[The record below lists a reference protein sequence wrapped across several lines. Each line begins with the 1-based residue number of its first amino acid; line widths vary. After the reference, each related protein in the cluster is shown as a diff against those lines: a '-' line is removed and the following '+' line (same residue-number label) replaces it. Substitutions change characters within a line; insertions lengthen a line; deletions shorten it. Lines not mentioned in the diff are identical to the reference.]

1 MSMAEEIRILCV
13 KAGNVSDAELA
24 RRLGTSPQNFFNQ
37 MKRDNFTVDRVREI
51 ADVLGYDMEITFK
64 KRDDQPK

>member
-1 MSMAEEIRILCV
+1 MGMAEEIRILCV

-64 KRDDQPK
+64 KREN

>member
-13 KAGNVSDAELA
+13 KAGNISDAELA

-64 KRDDQPK
+64 KREN

>member
-51 ADVLGYDMEITFK
+51 ADVLGFDMEITFK
-64 KRDDQPK
+64 KRDDQQK

>member
-51 ADVLGYDMEITFK
+51 AKVLGYDMEITFK
-64 KRDDQPK
+64 KREN

>member
-1 MSMAEEIRILCV
+1 MGMAEEIRILCV

-64 KRDDQPK
+64 KRDEQ

>member
-1 MSMAEEIRILCV
+1 MVSMAEEIRILCV

-24 RRLGTSPQNFFNQ
+24 RRLGTSPQNFCNL

-64 KRDDQPK
+64 KRDEQ

>member
-64 KRDDQPK
+64 KRDGQ

>member
-1 MSMAEEIRILCV
+1 MGMAEEIRILCV

-51 ADVLGYDMEITFK
+51 ADVLGYDMEITFT
-64 KRDDQPK
+64 KRDEQ

>member
-24 RRLGTSPQNFFNQ
+24 RRLGTSPQNLFAQ

-64 KRDDQPK
+64 KREN

>member
-13 KAGNVSDAELA
+13 KAGNISDSELA

-64 KRDDQPK
+64 KREN

>member
-51 ADVLGYDMEITFK
+51 ANAPGYDMEISFK
-64 KRDDQPK
+64 KREG